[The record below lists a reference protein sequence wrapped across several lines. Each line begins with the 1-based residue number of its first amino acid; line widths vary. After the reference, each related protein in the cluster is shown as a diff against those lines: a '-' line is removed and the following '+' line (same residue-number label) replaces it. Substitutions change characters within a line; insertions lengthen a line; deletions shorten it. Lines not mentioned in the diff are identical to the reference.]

1 MPYFHQ
7 KHICQD
13 RQFGLPPDVLE
24 PASLIL
30 LNASKLILRARFA
43 GVLVIH
49 VQQCKDKPSRTIGAY
64 TIDMASHSR
73 IHLPA
78 HG

>member
-1 MPYFHQ
+1 MTYLCQ
-7 KHICQD
+7 KQV
-13 RQFGLPPDVLE
+13 RQSHLFRLQPDVLE